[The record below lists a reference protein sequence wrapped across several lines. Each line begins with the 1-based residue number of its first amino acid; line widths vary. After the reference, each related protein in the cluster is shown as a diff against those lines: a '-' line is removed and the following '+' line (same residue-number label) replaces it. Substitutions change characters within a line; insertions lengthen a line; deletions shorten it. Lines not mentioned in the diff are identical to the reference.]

1 MTDEQKALL
10 RLALRFCRD
19 RVQIPARGALDYPD
33 LARQIAA
40 LPDAQHIREC
50 VAWVRDYERAEL
62 DTAPRPRR

>member
-1 MTDEQKALL
+1 MTEEQQALL

-19 RVQIPARGALDYPD
+19 RVQIPARGALDYDD

-50 VAWVRDYERAEL
+50 VAWVREYERAEAAN
-62 DTAPRPRR
+62 APRPRR